1 MFFAVFYHANL
12 SGQLS
17 PTCGSDGV
25 VQIDGRFSKERASA
39 AAREQA
45 HRLRFVKPGL
55 LGFQLF
61 KGESYSRCSPVSGL
75 RPISEAVLPDFHDAK
90 EKGVVAW

>member
-12 SGQLS
+12 SGKLS
-17 PTCGSDGV
+17 PVCGSDGV
-25 VQIDGRFSKERASA
+25 VHIDGRFSKERASA
-39 AAREQA
+39 TAREQA
-45 HRLRFVKPGL
+45 HRLRRVKPHL

-75 RPISEAVLPDFHDAK
+75 RPVSADALTAFHDAK